1 MSYFSVTS
9 KIRTPIKGL
18 RQKLRNAVRTAGIT
32 EKFSTEVLRDGRIA
46 VISEKNIVI
55 PFQEF
60 EGRKVVFVKKA
71 I

>member
-1 MSYFSVTS
+1 MSYFSITS

-18 RQKLRNAVRTAGIT
+18 RQKLRNAVRSAGII
-32 EKFSTEVLRDGRIA
+32 EKFATEVLRDGRMA
-46 VISEKNIVI
+46 VISEKEFTI

-60 EGRKVVFVKKA
+60 EGRKVIFIKKS